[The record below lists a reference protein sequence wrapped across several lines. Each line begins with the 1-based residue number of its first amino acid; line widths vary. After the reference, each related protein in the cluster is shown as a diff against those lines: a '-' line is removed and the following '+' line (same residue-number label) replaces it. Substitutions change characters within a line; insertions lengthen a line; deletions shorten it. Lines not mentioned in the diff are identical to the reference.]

1 MTTPSPRPL
10 WRAALRD
17 GGLAGLTS
25 LAALAVC
32 GRLQTGSAAA
42 PINAPSHWIWGDRAL
57 RQDGWSLRYTATGL
71 AIHQGSAVFWGL
83 LHQWLR
89 RRNPRPGTLVRDAI
103 VTSAAAAFTD
113 LALTPPRLTPGFE
126 QRLSPRGLAWT
137 YALFAVGLAVAS
149 HRARTAPRGRS
160 ARR

>member
-1 MTTPSPRPL
+1 
-10 WRAALRD
+10 LRD

-25 LAALAVC
+25 LVAMGIC

-42 PINAPSHWIWGDRAL
+42 PINAPSHWIWGERAL
-57 RQDGWSLRYTATGL
+57 HQDGWSLRYTATGL

-83 LHQWLR
+83 LHQWMR
-89 RRNPRPGTLVRDAI
+89 RRDSRPGTVVRDAI

-126 QRLSPRGLAWT
+126 QRLTPRGLAWT
-137 YALFAVGLAVAS
+137 YALFAVGLAIAS
-149 HRARTAPRGRS
+149 SRSGSGGASRSRRRARMA
-160 ARR
+160 AR